1 MKKTLILDE
10 SIWRCGDNGYINY
23 NDENDVRDVKR
34 GDGDT
39 LLKNDKGFL
48 CCLGQFSV
56 QLDKST
62 KDDILGEGT
71 PEDLNKVIPLLTK
84 KVHGKIEN
92 TSISDTA
99 ININDSTT
107 LTIPEKVRK
116 LKSLFKRR
124 GVKIVFKPIKKKK

>member
-10 SIWRCGDNGYINY
+10 SIWRCGEEGYINY
-23 NDENDVRDVKR
+23 DDENDVRDVKR
-34 GDGDT
+34 GVGDT

-62 KDDILGEGT
+62 KNYILGEGN

-84 KVHGKIEN
+84 KVQGKIIN
-92 TSISDTA
+92 TSISTKA

-107 LTIPEKVRK
+107 LTVPEKVSR

-124 GVKIVFKPIKKKK
+124 GVKIIFKPIKKKK